1 MKKNIKEE
9 DKYSELTRLF
19 KDKTGWNRARVRFFV
34 LFICSMC
41 KLQTVSFVK
50 LSQGFEGKA
59 AQESNLRRIQ
69 RFFAG
74 FVIDNHMIANIVFSL
89 LPQKPPYKLSL
100 DRTNWKFG
108 KTDINILM
116 LSVCYKGVALPLL
129 WSLLPKRGNS
139 NSDERKKLLNQ
150 YIKLYGTATID
161 SFMADRE
168 FIGGDWFDELI
179 RCEIPFYIR
188 IRGNMKVHV
197 PGKGEKKA
205 FWLFNQLKVN
215 QSLHYHGLVYLGKNL
230 VYLSGIK
237 TFIRSENRHDT
248 LIIASFN
255 KQDQAILNYKER
267 WQIETMFKAMKT
279 SGFNMEDTHLT
290 DLERISKL
298 IALIAV
304 AFVWVY
310 RIGIDKHLNI
320 KKIKIKKHGRRAFSF
335 FKYGLIRIAHA
346 ILNSFDNKEFN
357 KCVQILSCT

>member
-1 MKKNIKEE
+1 MKKNTKAE
-9 DKYSELTRLF
+9 DKYNELTTLF
-19 KDKTGWNRARVRFFV
+19 KDKTGWNKARVKFFV

-50 LSQGFEGKA
+50 LSQGFEGEA
-59 AQESNLRRIQ
+59 SQESNLRRIQ
-69 RFFAG
+69 RFFAN
-74 FVIDNHMIANIVFSL
+74 FAIDNHLIANMVFAM

-116 LSVCYKGVALPLL
+116 LSVCYKGVALPIL
-129 WSLLPKRGNS
+129 WTMLPKGGNS
-139 NSDERKKLLNQ
+139 NSEERKILLNQ
-150 YIKLYGTATID
+150 YIELFGAESID

-168 FIGGDWFDELI
+168 FIGGDWFEELI
-179 RCEIPFYIR
+179 HCQIPFYIR

-197 PGKGEKKA
+197 PGKGFKKA
-205 FWLFNQLKVN
+205 FWLFNKLKVN
-215 QSLHYHGLVYLGKNL
+215 QSLNYSGLVYVGGNL
-230 VYLSGIK
+230 VYLSGAK
-237 TFIRSENRHDT
+237 TFKKGENKHDL

-255 KQDQAILNYKER
+255 KQDQAFLNYKER

-279 SGFNMEDTHLT
+279 SGFNIEDTHLS
-290 DLERISKL
+290 DLDRISKL

-346 ILNSFDNKEFN
+346 ILNTIDYQEFN
-357 KCVQILSCT
+357 DCVKILSCT